1 MNRALLVR
9 RIRSDQWEMLKD
21 GRLRALL
28 DSPESFGSSYQR
40 EVAFDDAVWMERA
53 STGEK
58 ASSGATWVAADPLE
72 NRFLGMVTV
81 IETKLASLE
90 LVGQELVGMDLVG
103 MWVDP
108 TARGTG
114 LADALVRTAIN
125 HAQSVGCIKLHLW
138 VAEPNVRAQQLYVRH
153 GFATTG
159 EVDVLPSNPSIPEL
173 RMAVTFAVEE

>member
-9 RIRSDQWEMLKD
+9 RIRSHEWEMLKD

-90 LVGQELVGMDLVG
+90 LVG

-108 TARGTG
+108 TERGTG
-114 LADALVRTAIN
+114 LASALVQTAID
-125 HAQSVGCIKLHLW
+125 HAQNVGCTQLRLW
-138 VAEPNVRAQQLYVRH
+138 VAEPNVRAQRLYLRH
-153 GFATTG
+153 GFDMTG
-159 EVDVLPSNPSIPEL
+159 EVDVLPSNPSIREV
-173 RMAVTFAVEE
+173 RMAVTFSAAEIPKL